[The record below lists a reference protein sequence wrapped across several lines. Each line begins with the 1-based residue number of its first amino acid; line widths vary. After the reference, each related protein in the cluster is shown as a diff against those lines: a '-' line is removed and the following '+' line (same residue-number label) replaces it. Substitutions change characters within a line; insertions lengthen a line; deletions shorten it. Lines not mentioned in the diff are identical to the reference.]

1 MITFAS
7 LFFRKLVKEEWQSW
21 FNAPVLKT
29 GVGNTTGGSNPSSSA
44 SRASISTSFDALFL

>member
-1 MITFAS
+1 VNILKDDYFCDALQES
-7 LFFRKLVKEEWQSW
+7 NQEEWQSW

-44 SRASISTSFDALFL
+44 QK